1 MKHSFTLNMTAAAA
15 AEKLKSS
22 MKPLTIFK
30 VFFGEAMT
38 LKMNTAY
45 GNVFNNWFDLIIVAK
60 KVSGSSARR
69 HIIGRFRDLESGKCK
84 LKFRSC
90 LSPWSYLILLLI
102 VYPIYLITGMAYP
115 IAELMHDFFN
125 VPANEFLG
133 FILFLSPAIV
143 ITAAAERLTKK
154 QNEAAMFEFL
164 SELFAPERIEG

>member
-15 AEKLKSS
+15 EEKLKSS

-30 VFFGEAMT
+30 VLFGEAMT

-45 GNVFNNWFDLIIVAK
+45 GDVFNNWFDLIIVAK

-69 HIIGRFRDLESGKCK
+69 HIIGRFSDLESGKCK

-115 IAELMHDFFN
+115 IAEFMHDFLN

-133 FILFLSPAIV
+133 FILFFSPAIV
-143 ITAAAERLTKK
+143 IIAAAERLTKK

-164 SELFAPERIEG
+164 SELFAPERIEE